1 MTILASALQMI
12 IATYA
17 RSFKEAQTYT
27 GLLPLIPALPGI
39 GLAFL
44 PVKPS
49 AWVMAIPTFGQQVLI
64 NQIMRNEPT
73 SVLNILI
80 STASTLALSVILIY
94 FAIKLY
100 QRERIMMGSR

>member
-17 RSFKEAQTYT
+17 RSYKEAQTYT

-49 AWVMAIPTFGQQVLI
+49 FWVMAIPTFGQQVLI
-64 NQIMRNEPT
+64 NQIMRSEPT
-73 SVLNILI
+73 NPLNIAVSAI
-80 STASTLALSVILIY
+80 STLVVSGILVFI
-94 FAIKLY
+94 AIKLY
-100 QRERIMMGSR
+100 GHERIMMGGR